1 MTITKRLQ
9 INFFLSAGAVLML
22 GLAFTLALVKQEKS
36 REQGL
41 RAVQFMRSAYELNL
55 LSNAYVRHPEER
67 PKAQWKRQYDSLV
80 RSLQGMTHN
89 DIEQAIIIKRMS
101 EDLRNMDE
109 LFTEAVATHER
120 SSSIPPGSG
129 HPAEPVAES
138 AKLKQLED
146 LMFMR
151 SRKISMDAAHLVR
164 DNNSE
169 IEDINRIVTRFA
181 LLLTSTLMAIVL
193 WYSKYLGKSI
203 TVPLARL
210 RSGADIIGEGN
221 LAHRIGFSSADELG
235 ALSTAFDRMTERLQA
250 SREELSRT
258 AEQLRLSN
266 AYNRNL
272 LEASLD
278 PFVAIGPDGIITDVN
293 QATEKVTGRLRDELL
308 GTDFADYFTE
318 PEKARA
324 GYEQAFREGFV
335 QDYSLE
341 IRQWG
346 GGIIYVLYNASVYR
360 DEGGMVIG
368 VFAAARDI
376 TRLKQ
381 AEDGLMR
388 VVTELERSNRELEQ
402 FAYVASHD
410 LQEPLRMVSS
420 YTQLLA
426 ERYEG
431 QLDDKARKYI
441 DYAVDGAV
449 RMQRLINDLLSY
461 SRINTKGKAPEPVDS
476 REVLGEALRNLAA
489 AIEENRAIIV
499 NDDLP
504 AVRADAGQ
512 LCQLFQNLIGNAIKF
527 RSADLPRIRVSVQDH
542 GQEWCFSVQDNG
554 IGIDPQ
560 YAEKVFVIFQR
571 LHTRQEYPGTGIG
584 LALCKRIAERH
595 GGRIWFESES
605 GKGSTFYFTLPK

>member
-9 INFFLSAGAVLML
+9 INFFLSAGVVLML
-22 GLAFTLALVKQEKS
+22 GLAFALALVKQGKA

-41 RAVQFMRSAYELNL
+41 LAVQFMRSAYELNL

-67 PKAQWKRQYDSLV
+67 PKAQWKHQYDALV
-80 RSLQGMTHN
+80 RSLQGMSHN
-89 DIEQAIIIKRMS
+89 DIEQAIIVKRMS
-101 EDLRNMDE
+101 EDLRSMDE
-109 LFTEAVATHER
+109 LFTETVATYER

-129 HPAEPVAES
+129 HPAEPAAES

-169 IEDINRIVTRFA
+169 IQNINRIVSRFA
-181 LLLTSTLMAIVL
+181 LILTSTLMALVL
-193 WYSKYLGKSI
+193 WYSKCLGKSI
-203 TVPLARL
+203 SVPLARL

-221 LAHRIGFSSADELG
+221 LAHRIGFSSTDELG
-235 ALSTAFDRMTERLQA
+235 ALSTAFDRMTERLQS

-293 QATEKVTGRLRDELL
+293 YATEKVTGRLRDELI
-308 GTDFADYFTE
+308 GTDFTEYFTE

-324 GYEQAFREGFV
+324 GYEQAFTEGFV
-335 QDYSLE
+335 QDYPLE
-341 IRQWG
+341 IRQG
-346 GGIIYVLYNASVYR
+346 EGDITYVLYNASVYR

-376 TRLKQ
+376 TRLKL

-388 VVTELERSNRELEQ
+388 VVAELERSNMELEQ

-449 RMQRLINDLLSY
+449 RMQRLINDLLIY
-461 SRINTKGKAPEPVDS
+461 SRINTKGKTPELIDS
-476 REVLGEALRNLAA
+476 GAVLGEALRNLAVA
-489 AIEENRAIIV
+489 VEESRATIV

-504 AVRADAGQ
+504 TVRADAGQ
-512 LCQLFQNLIGNAIKF
+512 LSQLFQNLIGNAIKF
-527 RSADLPRIRVSVQDH
+527 RSADLPRIRVSARDH

-560 YAEKVFVIFQR
+560 HADKVFVIFQR